1 MMDLNLRR
9 NYTASGSLDNLH
21 HGHHDEQSYPHYHSV
36 LSRHLSRSMHHSTSV
51 LDKEKSRKGKH
62 HIKESINILPTIED
76 DEAKEETLKIP
87 EEAEEIAESGKH
99 TLHCGKTRILLSL
112 EIFRDVDLTEF
123 FQKTRESRFYV
134 ISSRSL

>member
-76 DEAKEETLKIP
+76 EEAKEEPLKIT
-87 EEAEEIAESGKH
+87 EEAEETAESGKH
-99 TLHCGKTRILLSL
+99 SVWKNENFTLSKIIRENSIAYSAVLFRIKC
-112 EIFRDVDLTEF
+112 VDFTEF
-123 FQKTRESRFYV
+123 FHKVF
-134 ISSRSL
+134 

>member
-1 MMDLNLRR
+1 MKLYANSLFFAEMMDLNLRR

-76 DEAKEETLKIP
+76 EEAKEETLKIT
-87 EEAEEIAESGKH
+87 EEAEETAESGKH
-99 TLHCGKTRILLSL
+99 SVWKNENFTLS
-112 EIFRDVDLTEF
+112 
-123 FQKTRESRFYV
+123 
-134 ISSRSL
+134 

>member
-1 MMDLNLRR
+1 MRTKNLAFLREDCLVWTILCNMKCDGMYSAYIFFFSEMMDLNLRR

-36 LSRHLSRSMHHSTSV
+36 LSRHRSRSVHHSTSV

-62 HIKESINILPTIED
+62 YIKESINILPTIED
-76 DEAKEETLKIP
+76 EEAKEETLKIT

-99 TLHCGKTRILLSL
+99 TK
-112 EIFRDVDLTEF
+112 
-123 FQKTRESRFYV
+123 
-134 ISSRSL
+134 